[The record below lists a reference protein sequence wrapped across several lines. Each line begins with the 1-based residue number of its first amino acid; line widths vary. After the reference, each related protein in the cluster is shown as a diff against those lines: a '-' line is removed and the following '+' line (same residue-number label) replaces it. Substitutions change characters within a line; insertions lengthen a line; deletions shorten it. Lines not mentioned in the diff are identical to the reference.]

1 MWGGREDANEAGIL
15 EAIVDT
21 FTDWLL
27 LLLFVPLFDT
37 GGDRDE
43 VEWEDEFDRLV
54 LEFEFVSSPPTLII
68 VPSFDT

>member
-1 MWGGREDANEAGIL
+1 MWGGREDAKDAGIL

-21 FTDWLL
+21 FNDWLL
-27 LLLFVPLFDT
+27 LLLLVPLFDT

-43 VEWEDEFDRLV
+43 VEWDDELDRLV
-54 LEFEFVSSPPTLII
+54 LEFEFVSSAVTLIM